1 MNKNSKFLVENFAFQ
16 IAKAFD
22 IQTLSEHTGL
32 SRTSCFVALK
42 ELEKEGKVRV
52 NTSERRHLYLYQE
65 RREKQVIKEKKS
77 CSPSERVIEQ
87 VREYTESEKTHKEIA
102 QELGISR
109 SSVSMA
115 VKSLKQMG
123 IIENPPPTPES
134 IYACRRETLR
144 RLLKLSKIDYNRD
157 IQKMTLDDI
166 NKEIKRIRGKRNELL
181 RRSTI

>member
-42 ELEKEGKVRV
+42 ELEKEGKVIV
-52 NTSERRHLYLYQE
+52 NANEKRHLYLYQE

-87 VREYTESEKTHKEIA
+87 VMGYTESNKTHQEIA

-115 VKSLKQMG
+115 MKSIRQTMDNNKSLQ
-123 IIENPPPTPES
+123 
-134 IYACRRETLR
+134 
-144 RLLKLSKIDYNRD
+144 
-157 IQKMTLDDI
+157 
-166 NKEIKRIRGKRNELL
+166 NKEIYSYLKKKLSYLLRKKKLKIKTKKMSIYQLSKEIERIQGELL